1 MGRSLLVQET
11 KVARGERP
19 DVALAPHE
27 AVESSSRES
36 ERCKSSKRPGV
47 GATHGAPV
55 QGHKVAKQVGGV
67 DTSGYPDNIGGPV
80 GRKRL
85 LPFLGSL
92 WKRTATCAA
101 RVTYACLLDWAPRR
115 LLIQRNAGA
124 IIGSSGR
131 LM

>member
-11 KVARGERP
+11 KVARGEYP

-36 ERCKSSKRPGV
+36 ERCKSSKRLGV

-67 DTSGYPDNIGGPV
+67 LARANGLKPLAP
-80 GRKRL
+80 
-85 LPFLGSL
+85 LGSPV
-92 WKRTATCAA
+92 R
-101 RVTYACLLDWAPRR
+101 
-115 LLIQRNAGA
+115 
-124 IIGSSGR
+124 
-131 LM
+131 